1 MTKRF
6 SVKEYEPGEIIIVQ
20 GSPGENLMYIMDG
33 EVEIIKVIDKSPELI
48 ATLGRGAILGEMSLL
63 TGKPRN
69 ASAKAAS
76 KTKVIEFSKRTFN
89 YSLINDE
96 LPILHDIVTQLAKRL
111 EVTET
116 ENLLYQKQIAALEK
130 QLLRQI

>member
-6 SVKEYEPGEIIIVQ
+6 SVKEYEPGDILIVQ
-20 GSPGENLMYIMDG
+20 GSPGDHLMYIMDG
-33 EVEIIKVIDKSPELI
+33 EVEIIKTIDGTSELI
-48 ATLGRGAILGEMSLL
+48 ATLGRGSILGEMSLL

-69 ASAKAAS
+69 ASARAAS
-76 KTKVIEFSKRTFN
+76 QTKVIEFSKRTFN

-111 EVTET
+111 EVTEI
-116 ENLLYQKQIAALEK
+116 ENLQYQKKIAALEK
-130 QLLRQI
+130 QLNQ

>member
-20 GSPGENLMYIMDG
+20 GSPGDHLMYIMDG
-33 EVEIIKVIDKSPELI
+33 EVEIIKVIDDSPELI
-48 ATLGRGAILGEMSLL
+48 ATLGRGSILGEMSLL

-69 ASAKAAS
+69 ASAKAVS
-76 KTKVIEFSKRTFN
+76 KTKVIKFSKRTFN

-111 EVTET
+111 EITEA
-116 ENLLYQKQIAALEK
+116 ENLLYQKQIAAMEK
-130 QLLRQI
+130 ELLRLA